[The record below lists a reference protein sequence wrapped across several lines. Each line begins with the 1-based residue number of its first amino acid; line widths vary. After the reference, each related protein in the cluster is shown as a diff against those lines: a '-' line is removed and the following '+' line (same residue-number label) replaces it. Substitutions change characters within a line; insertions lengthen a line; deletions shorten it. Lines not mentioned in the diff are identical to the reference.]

1 MNKVKKLIVGMLL
14 WATVTLLSACAAKS
28 TSAINSVPDS
38 TNYSGSIENYGDDS
52 RFYVYID
59 PDTGVNYIVFVG
71 IQKGGI
77 TPRYNPNGSLF
88 TTEK

>member
-1 MNKVKKLIVGMLL
+1 MDRVKKLIVGTALL
-14 WATVTLLSACAAKS
+14 APVVAMSACAPTSLTINTAPNS
-28 TSAINSVPDS
+28 T
-38 TNYSGSIENYGDDS
+38 TYSGSIENYGDDS
-52 RFYVYID
+52 RFYVYVD

-88 TTEK
+88 VTEN